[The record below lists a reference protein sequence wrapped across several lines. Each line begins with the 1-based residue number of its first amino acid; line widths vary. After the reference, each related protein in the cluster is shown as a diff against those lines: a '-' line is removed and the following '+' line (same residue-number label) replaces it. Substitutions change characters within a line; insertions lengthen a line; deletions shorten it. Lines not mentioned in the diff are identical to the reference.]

1 MNVEFYEPLF
11 SRTLSIASSIFLAS
25 SPIIVV
31 IFVRVFFLGEFHN
44 FEKKKTFRFCISKSR
59 NCGWKG
65 KEKRKIHP
73 MAAPPMSK
81 NDVNIEVDIF
91 RGHEPPRKG
100 FVEYRIVSLL
110 RMGETCSR
118 VVAWRRYSEFFRL
131 RSLLL
136 KEYGSENVGKI
147 VFPPKSLIGKYDPIQ
162 LESRRRSL
170 HLFMNECVRTLPV
183 RFCFALKVFL
193 SLTHAH
199 YVGRRTNTGFC
210 QFFER

>member
-1 MNVEFYEPLF
+1 
-11 SRTLSIASSIFLAS
+11 
-25 SPIIVV
+25 
-31 IFVRVFFLGEFHN
+31 
-44 FEKKKTFRFCISKSR
+44 
-59 NCGWKG
+59 
-65 KEKRKIHP
+65 
-73 MAAPPMSK
+73 MAALPMSK

-147 VFPPKSLIGKYDPIQ
+147 VFPPKSLIGKYDPVQ

-170 HLFMNECVRTLPV
+170 HLFMNECLRTLPV
-183 RFCFALKVFL
+183 RILFFRVHNYYTYTEMHR
-193 SLTHAH
+193 SL
-199 YVGRRTNTGFC
+199 GRGKNTGLCSFS
-210 QFFER
+210 ERRKCFSYL

>member
-1 MNVEFYEPLF
+1 
-11 SRTLSIASSIFLAS
+11 
-25 SPIIVV
+25 
-31 IFVRVFFLGEFHN
+31 
-44 FEKKKTFRFCISKSR
+44 
-59 NCGWKG
+59 
-65 KEKRKIHP
+65 
-73 MAAPPMSK
+73 MAALPMSK

-110 RMGETCSR
+110 RTGETCSR

-199 YVGRRTNTGFC
+199 YVGRRTNTGLC